1 MKRNTRRRYSV
12 SNVTIMTVLHKFK
25 KILLVSNVNAA
36 LMCSVRGE

>member
-1 MKRNTRRRYSV
+1 MKRNIRRRYSV
-12 SNVTIMTVLHKFK
+12 TSMTMLHKFK